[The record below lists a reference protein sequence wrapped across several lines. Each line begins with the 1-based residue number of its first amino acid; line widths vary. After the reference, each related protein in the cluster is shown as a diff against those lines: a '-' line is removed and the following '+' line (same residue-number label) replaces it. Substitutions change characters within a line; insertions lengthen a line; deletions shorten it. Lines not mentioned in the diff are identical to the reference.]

1 MIWNLSDLSW
11 EAFRDRVPDPVD
23 TVLVPVGT
31 IEAHGAMALGTDTI
45 IPAALARDLAPRLGA
60 LTAPAI
66 AYGVTNSLLPYP
78 GSTTVSSATFQAYL
92 YEAAAGLVDAGF
104 RRVVLL
110 NGHGGQSSEV
120 AGVVR
125 RLWTEKQVYTVA
137 IEWWGFV
144 EALSHEIYGDVASGH
159 SGVEET
165 AMVLAIAP
173 DGVDGARHTAI
184 RRTHRNPGVMA
195 RPFPASI
202 ILDRPEKNDDG
213 APVLDP
219 DKARRFYDGTLVAVE
234 AGIRSVFEGWDAI
247 QATPRAP
254 HRSRP

>member
-1 MIWNLSDLSW
+1 MTWNLTDLSW

-23 TVLVPVGT
+23 TVLLPIGT

-45 IPAALARDLAPRLGA
+45 IPSALARDLAPRLGA
-60 LTAPAI
+60 LIAPSI

-110 NGHGGQSSEV
+110 NGHGGQTSEV
-120 AGVVR
+120 AAVVR
-125 RLWTEKQVYTVA
+125 RLWTEKQTFNVA
-137 IEWWGFV
+137 VEWWGFV
-144 EALSHEIYGDVASGH
+144 EALSLEIYGDVASGH
-159 SGVEET
+159 AGVQET

-173 DGVDGARHTAI
+173 DVVDGARHTMI
-184 RRTHRNPGVMA
+184 RRAYQHPGLRA

-202 ILDRPEKNDDG
+202 ILDRPEKDGDG

-219 DKARRFYDGTLVAVE
+219 DKARRFYDGTLIAVE
-234 AGIRSVFEGWDAI
+234 AGIRSVFTGWDAL
-247 QATPRAP
+247 AASPRAP
-254 HRSRP
+254 RR